1 MLRVFLAQGNAYEL
15 LTRAVK
21 VVWGMDTLPEIH
33 RAEGGKPYFKNHPD
47 RHFNL
52 SHSGGLALCALS
64 DVPVGVDIEVIR
76 PRRDAL
82 PAYVFQ
88 GDDYQRYETL
98 GGDWPAFYT
107 LWTEVESVIKYTGEG
122 LKAYRRA
129 RLPEGCVISHLS
141 GDGWK
146 AAVCGHESVETME
159 EENTSCTTN

>member
-1 MLRVFLAQGNAYEL
+1 MLRVFLSQGNAYEL
-15 LTRAVK
+15 LSWAVSQ
-21 VVWGMDTLPEIH
+21 VWGMDSLPDII
-33 RAEGGKPYFKNHPD
+33 RTEGGKPYFKDCPD

-52 SHSGGLALCALS
+52 SHSGDLAMCALS
-64 DVPVGVDIEVIR
+64 DAPVGVDIEVIR
-76 PRRDAL
+76 PRKEGL
-82 PAYVFQ
+82 PWYTFK
-88 GDDYQRYETL
+88 GEDYERYLAL
-98 GGDWPAFYT
+98 GGDWEAFYT

-159 EENTSCTTN
+159 DENTSCTTN